1 PCKAR
6 KDRERQPHFSGNAA
20 THIFGIIRMSGL
32 VDKIVS
38 RLFKTNSRQPHP
50 LDPDEESIR
59 QSVVGYMELIGRYI
73 PYFQLLSDAEKLR
86 FVARTW
92 HFRQSKSFH
101 FLNMEEQ
108 ADIPILL
115 SAAAVQITF
124 GLTRYKLPFFKKIYV
139 MPDAYLYQEK
149 APPYIGHVSSKGI
162 FISWKHFL
170 QGYADST
177 DNVNVAIHEMAHA
190 LSYDN
195 FVDVTGVDWEF
206 RQDFAKFPTLFG
218 PAIADLIVNKRCY
231 LRPYAYTNL
240 QEFWAVSVEAFFE
253 NPIGLKDNMPRL
265 YAVIVEILNQDLQ
278 ARHRINTAI

>member
-1 PCKAR
+1 
-6 KDRERQPHFSGNAA
+6 
-20 THIFGIIRMSGL
+20 MSRL
-32 VDKIVS
+32 LNKIVS
-38 RLFKTNSRQPHP
+38 RLFGSESRQVNP
-50 LDPDEESIR
+50 LKSDEEALM
-59 QSVVGYMELIGRYI
+59 QSVVEYMELIGRYI
-73 PYFQLLSDAEKLR
+73 SYFHLLSVAEKGL
-86 FVARTW
+86 FVKRTW
-92 HFRQSKSFH
+92 NFRHSKSFH
-101 FLNMEEQ
+101 FINMREQ
-108 ADIPILL
+108 ADIPILV
-115 SAAAVQITF
+115 SAAAIQMTF
-124 GLTRYKLPFFKKIYV
+124 GLTRYKLPYFRNIYV
-139 MPDAYLYQEK
+139 MPDAYQYEEK
-149 APPYIGHVSSKGI
+149 GPPYIGHVSPRGI

-170 QGYADST
+170 QGYADGT

-195 FVDVTGVDWEF
+195 FIDVTGVDWEF
-206 RQDFAKFPTLFG
+206 RQDFAKFPALFG

>member
-1 PCKAR
+1 
-6 KDRERQPHFSGNAA
+6 
-20 THIFGIIRMSGL
+20 MSRL

-38 RLFKTNSRQPHP
+38 RLFRSKSRQVNP
-50 LDPDEESIR
+50 LKPEEEALM
-59 QSVVGYMELIGRYI
+59 QSVVEYTELIARYI
-73 PYFQLLSDAEKLR
+73 SYFHLLSASEKER
-86 FVARTW
+86 FLKRTW
-92 HFRQSKSFH
+92 IFRQSKSFH
-101 FLNMEEQ
+101 FINMEKQ

-115 SAAAVQITF
+115 SAAAIQMTF
-124 GLTRYKLPFFKKIYV
+124 GLTRYKLPYFRNIYI
-139 MPDAYLYQEK
+139 MPDAYQNQEK
-149 APPYIGHVSSKGI
+149 APPYIGHVSQKGI

-170 QGYADST
+170 QGYADSN

-195 FVDVTGVDWEF
+195 FIDVTGVDWEF
-206 RQDFAKFPTLFG
+206 RQDFAKFPALFG
-218 PAIADLIVNKRCY
+218 PALADLIVNKRCY

-253 NPIGLKDNMPRL
+253 NPVGLKDNMPGL